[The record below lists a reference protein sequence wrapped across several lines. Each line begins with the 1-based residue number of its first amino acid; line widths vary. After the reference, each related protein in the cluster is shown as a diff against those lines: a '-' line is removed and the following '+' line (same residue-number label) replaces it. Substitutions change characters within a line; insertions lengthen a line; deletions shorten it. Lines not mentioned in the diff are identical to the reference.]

1 MRHPAPPCN
10 EGHIRMEG
18 MSHRHVL
25 KLEAKVIF
33 YFILP
38 YVVLVV
44 YLPFRRNTDSRCRPS
59 LSWHNAFMLLN
70 QRISSNSL

>member
-10 EGHIRMEG
+10 EGYIRMEG

-44 YLPFRRNTDSRCRPS
+44 YPLIDLLTIRIMRPS
-59 LSWHNAFMLLN
+59 PGIHFN
-70 QRISSNSL
+70 R

>member
-1 MRHPAPPCN
+1 MWYPAPPCN

-44 YLPFRRNTDSRCRPS
+44 YS
-59 LSWHNAFMLLN
+59 LIDLLTI
-70 QRISSNSL
+70 RIMRLIPGIHFNK